1 MKNRMKKEGKESEN
15 KESDLQSKN
24 ILGMCNALLNSG
36 GGVLEMK
43 ISDPQNRNTSKKDR
57 VDAFWQTI
65 EGQLINMIRPSKY
78 IDVFDRRV
86 LSDKILLFI
95 NAPKHFCTM
104 NYNLFVPGDV
114 GAHEAT
120 YNDVVDFL
128 SDDCKQ
134 DSDSNIL
141 VPLKELPKIPDNLSH
156 MDRISLC
163 ECTEVEFKAYTYLL
177 FSQQQRLDIA
187 EQLSAFANSRGGVLL
202 IGVTDN
208 RVVVGTDMEKNSKEY
223 VEKRVFSLVKGIYCN
238 FELERGVHWDLTFFD
253 LSGPKSNSVVVIK
266 MAGLRGSGGVF
277 GKCPESYE
285 LRCDQNGQHV
295 PRLVAFKEWKKRMI
309 SGDADLTQNTRGVY

>member
-1 MKNRMKKEGKESEN
+1 MKKKGIESEN
-15 KESDLQSKN
+15 EESGLQSQN
-24 ILGMCNALLNSG
+24 ILRMCNALLNSG

-43 ISDPQNRNTSKKDR
+43 ISDPQNRSTSKKDR

-65 EGQLINMIRPSKY
+65 EGQLIKMIRPSKY

-104 NYNLFVPGDV
+104 NYNLFLPRDA
-114 GAHEAT
+114 GAYEAT

-134 DSDSNIL
+134 DSDSNIR
-141 VPLKELPKIPDNLSH
+141 VPLKELPKLPDNLSP
-156 MDRISLC
+156 MDRISLG
-163 ECTEVEFKAYTYLL
+163 ECTEVEFKEYTSLL
-177 FSQQQRLDIA
+177 FSHRKQRFGIA
-187 EQLSAFANSRGGVLL
+187 KRLSAFANNRGGVLL
-202 IGVTDN
+202 IGVKDN
-208 RVVVGTDMEKNSKEY
+208 RDVVGIDMEKNDKEY
-223 VEKRVFSLVKGIYCN
+223 LEKRFFSLVNSIYCN

-266 MAGLRGSGGVF
+266 MAGLQGSGGVF

-285 LRCDQNGQHV
+285 LRCDQNGQQV

-309 SGDADLTQNTRGVY
+309 SGNEDLTLNTRGVY